1 MRFGNRAL
9 AKSVLNRLA
18 CNPRHAVRAVQNPKE
33 KAKESPV
40 AVFDTSAC
48 EALIEGLTAIAAR
61 AAAAIRQCGMASL
74 RHKADGSPVT
84 AADQAAEAVILQ
96 DLKLLRPGIPI
107 VSEERSGQTHAGT
120 SREATYF
127 LVDPLDGTREFIA
140 GRDEFTV
147 NIALINLATP
157 LLGIIAAPAADLAWR
172 GIVGRGAERIRLADQ
187 SGRTAIRTRP
197 RSARPVIMISR
208 SHLDADTKA
217 YLAGV
222 AQASAVTSGSSIK
235 FCRIADGIADLYP
248 RLAPTHDWDVAA
260 GHALVLAAGGDVRAA
275 DGSPL
280 VYGSPKRLI
289 PDFIARGDARQG

>member
-1 MRFGNRAL
+1 M
-9 AKSVLNRLA
+9 
-18 CNPRHAVRAVQNPKE
+18 
-33 KAKESPV
+33 

-48 EALIEGLTAIAAR
+48 EALIEGMTAIAAR
-61 AAAAIRQCGMASL
+61 AAAAIRQRGATSL
-74 RHKADGSPVT
+74 HHKADGSPVT

-96 DLKLLRPGIPI
+96 DLKRLAPGIPI

-120 SREATYF
+120 RDATYYF

-157 LLGIIAAPAADLAWR
+157 LMGIIAAPAADLAWR
-172 GIVGRGAERIRLADQ
+172 GIVGRGAERVRLADQ

-197 RSARPVIMISR
+197 RPARPVVMVSR
-208 SHLDADTKA
+208 SHFDADTKA
-217 YLAGV
+217 YLAGMPH
-222 AQASAVTSGSSIK
+222 ASSVTCGSSIK
-235 FCRIADGIADLYP
+235 FCRIAEGSADLYP

-260 GHALVLAAGGDVRAA
+260 GHALVLASGGDVRAA

-280 VYGSPKRLI
+280 VYGTPKRLI
-289 PDFIARGDARQG
+289 PDFIARGDPRQG

>member
-33 KAKESPV
+33 KAEEPAV
-40 AVFDTSAC
+40 AAFDTSAC
-48 EALIEGLTAIAAR
+48 EALIEGMTAIAAR
-61 AAAAIRQCGMASL
+61 AAAAIRQRGATSL
-74 RHKADGSPVT
+74 HHKADGSPVT

-96 DLKLLRPGIPI
+96 DLKRLAPGIPI

-120 SREATYF
+120 RDATYF

-157 LLGIIAAPAADLAWR
+157 LMGIIAAPAADLAWR
-172 GIVGRGAERIRLADQ
+172 GIVGRGAERVRLADE

-197 RSARPVIMISR
+197 RSAHPVIMISR

-222 AQASAVTSGSSIK
+222 AQGSAETSGSSIK
-235 FCRIADGIADLYP
+235 FCRIAEGTADLYP

-280 VYGSPKRLI
+280 VYGTLKRLI
-289 PDFIARGDARQG
+289 PDFIARGDPRQG

>member
-1 MRFGNRAL
+1 
-9 AKSVLNRLA
+9 
-18 CNPRHAVRAVQNPKE
+18 VQNPKE
-33 KAKESPV
+33 IAKESAV
-40 AVFDTSAC
+40 AAFDTSAC
-48 EALIEGLTAIAAR
+48 ETLIEELTAIAAR
-61 AAAAIRQCGMASL
+61 AAAAIRQCGTASL

-96 DLKLLRPGIPI
+96 DLKRLAPGIPI
-107 VSEERSGQTHAGT
+107 VSEEQSGETPAGT

-157 LLGIIAAPAADLAWR
+157 LMGIIAAPAADLAWR
-172 GIVGRGAERIRLADQ
+172 GIVGRGAERVRLADQ
-187 SGRTAIRTRP
+187 GGRTAIRTRP

-222 AQASAVTSGSSIK
+222 AQASAVTCGSSIK
-235 FCRIADGIADLYP
+235 FCRIAEGTADLYP

-275 DGSPL
+275 DSSPL
-280 VYGSPKRLI
+280 VYGTPKRLI
-289 PDFIARGDARQG
+289 PDFIARGDPRQG

>member
-33 KAKESPV
+33 KAKEPAV

-48 EALIEGLTAIAAR
+48 EALIEGMTAIAAR
-61 AAAAIRQCGMASL
+61 AAAAIRQRGATSL
-74 RHKADGSPVT
+74 HRKADGSPVT

-96 DLKLLRPGIPI
+96 DLKRLAPGIPI

-120 SREATYF
+120 RDATYF

-157 LLGIIAAPAADLAWR
+157 LMGIIAAPAADLAWR
-172 GIVGRGAERIRLADQ
+172 GIVGRGAERVRLADQ

-197 RSARPVIMISR
+197 RSAHPVIMISR

-222 AQASAVTSGSSIK
+222 AQGSAETSGSSIK
-235 FCRIADGIADLYP
+235 FCRIAEGTADLYP

-280 VYGSPKRLI
+280 VYGTPKRLI
-289 PDFIARGDARQG
+289 PDFIARGDPRQG